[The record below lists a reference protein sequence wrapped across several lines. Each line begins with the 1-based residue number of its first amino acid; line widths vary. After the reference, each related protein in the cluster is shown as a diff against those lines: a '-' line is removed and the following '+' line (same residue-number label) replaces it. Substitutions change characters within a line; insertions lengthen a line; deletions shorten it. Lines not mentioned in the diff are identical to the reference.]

1 MRFRRVPVKIPAEAP
16 KVLCGSGG
24 FRCRYLV
31 ELPEGY
37 GADTCLGSRGFWCRC
52 LVRFWK
58 FPVQLPNEVPEGLG
72 EDAS

>member
-1 MRFRRVPVKIPAEAP
+1 MRFRVP
-16 KVLCGSGG
+16 
-24 FRCRYLV
+24 
-31 ELPEGY
+31 